1 MESLF
6 TQEEL
11 RQAGLFDDGG
21 ASQFVRRV
29 LETMQKHPQLLKLSP
44 FTLECMNSHLG
55 RLKSLSSPGSQ
66 TFSDASTTA
75 SALLGI
81 PSSVTTVSEYS
92 PSEWEKETY
101 YHGVSFDHPKL
112 LYRSNYLHTPF
123 PTGRFKRNSTK
134 SVVGVYNT
142 PLNPVWHTVAP
153 KIREVLKAHKIR
165 YAAIHAVRFVT
176 HGKEGEDEKDSLGP
190 VVIWIATHPASRTHP
205 TGTTADDAHRASPDI
220 LALLEANGVH
230 GAVVEWFEGA
240 LERLFGP
247 PLLRVTPRANP
258 TYHVR
263 RFLTPALGMPIATA
277 ERENEDV
284 QGSVAFFFHENKDKD
299 GNDSTRVLAV
309 SNCHVLHKDPTVP
322 YQFEPGRGARQRVRL
337 AGFRRFQ
344 RGVDEI
350 VTAIAHRGVTA
361 DLRAREIVG
370 REPQLE
376 SEDAEQAGRAGR
388 IVDSKRERLAE
399 ALNDIAALE
408 AFHGQVCGQWCDINR
423 RNIGHVDWAPEISTD
438 VDGHGYTRDIG
449 TFEVD
454 AERFRAEFEGNVV
467 DLGKKYT
474 PDKLIDKFYPD
485 REGYTTAFE
494 FPPFGQ
500 LRISG
505 VLTRE
510 DLAAPDTC
518 DSAGA
523 PCIVVMKDGNA
534 SDLTVGRCA
543 GLEAY
548 TCDASG
554 TVEAVEIAIFNYGP
568 LSGSFSERGDSGALV
583 FDGRGRMV
591 GIVHSGLASAGN
603 NHVTYA
609 TPAWWVVEQLKQEYP
624 HADFDRDHF

>member
-1 MESLF
+1 
-6 TQEEL
+6 
-11 RQAGLFDDGG
+11 
-21 ASQFVRRV
+21 
-29 LETMQKHPQLLKLSP
+29 MQKHPQLLSESFSYSPHLYHAYYFPLELSP

-55 RLKSLSSPGSQ
+55 RLKSLSSPGSP

-81 PSSVTTVSEYS
+81 PSSVTTVSDYS

-101 YHGVSFDHPKL
+101 YHGVSLNHPEL
-112 LYRSNYLHTPF
+112 LYRSDYLHTPF
-123 PTGRFKRNSTK
+123 LRPTGRFKRNRTK

-165 YAAIHAVRFVT
+165 YSAIHAVRFVT
-176 HGKEGEDEKDSLGP
+176 HGREGEDEQDSLGP
-190 VVIWIATHPASRTHP
+190 VVVWIATHPASRTHP

-247 PLLRVTPRANP
+247 PLLRVSPRANP
-258 TYHVR
+258 TYD
-263 RFLTPALGMPIATA
+263 
-277 ERENEDV
+277 EDV

-309 SNCHVLHKDPTVP
+309 SNCHVLRKDPTVP
-322 YQFEPGRGARQRVRL
+322 YQYQRGRGARQRVRV

-361 DLRAREIVG
+361 DLRAREIAEQ
-370 REPQLE
+370 EPQLE
-376 SEDAEQAGRAGR
+376 SEDAEEAGHAGR

-408 AFHGQVCGQWCDINR
+408 AFHEQVCRQWCDINR

-467 DLGKKYT
+467 DLGKNPPGKKYA
-474 PDKLIDKFYPD
+474 PNKLIDKFYPD

-505 VLTRE
+505 CLTRE

-554 TVEAVEIAIFNYGP
+554 TVEAVEIAVFNYAP

-591 GIVHSGLASAGN
+591 GIVHSGLASGGN

-609 TPAWWVVEQLKQEYP
+609 TPAWWVIEQLKREYP